1 MNEEILNLV
10 LKHPELIDK
19 FTVAYRK
26 ELFVLYH
33 KLNPVTEGA
42 SYERVATVY
51 NKAKYF
57 KVSAIRQAIQEIF
70 GFKEDNASMQIMY
83 AKKKGLITKSVK
95 TNHAK
100 GYLQKNYVPKSEGI
114 KG

>member
-1 MNEEILNLV
+1 MNEEMLNLV

-19 FTVAYRK
+19 LTVAYRK
-26 ELFVLYH
+26 ELLVLYFR
-33 KLNPVTEGA
+33 LYPVERKA
-42 SYERVATVY
+42 SYERVADVY
-51 NKAKYF
+51 NKASQF
-57 KVSAIRQAIQEIF
+57 KVTNICKAIQEIF
-70 GFKEDNASMQIMY
+70 GMKQDNASMQIMY

-114 KG
+114 NG